1 MGVRCQRFALIA
13 RDGKPRYAAF
23 MPRMWAHLNANL
35 EAPGLEAVAAW
46 MDRYVPEDLR
56 R

>member
-1 MGVRCQRFALIA
+1 
-13 RDGKPRYAAF
+13 

-35 EAPGLEAVAAW
+35 KAPGLEAVAAW
-46 MDRYVPEDLR
+46 MDRHVPEEAR